1 MSYKFRTSIDV
12 YKVRS
17 LPVIID
23 IFGQHSCTFSGGKSA
38 HVSYYV
44 VTCGVVDYMYETV
57 SLSYPVLIDP

>member
-1 MSYKFRTSIDV
+1 M

-23 IFGQHSCTFSGGKSA
+23 IFGQHSCTFGGGKSA

-57 SLSYPVLIDP
+57 SLSYTVLIDP